1 MNKHV
6 KTSFD
11 YIRRSPFQAMAAV
24 SVLAVTFFIGT
35 LLAVLVY
42 SSNQTLKY
50 FETRPQVIA
59 FLKDDAEE
67 KPISDLQTKL
77 QNDFRVKDVKYVSKQ
92 QALEIY
98 KKATADNPLLGE
110 LVSPSIFP
118 ASLEF
123 SVTDLT
129 FAQPIIDEIKSEPVV
144 ASIGF
149 TASLGKQDALG
160 DVVQKLKTATMYIRF
175 GGAGLVAILAVSSLL
190 VLMVVIGMRIATRRA
205 EIETLSLIGATPG
218 FIRSPIV
225 LEAVNYAILGVV
237 IGWLFAFILIL
248 YISPSLMTYFGEIQ
262 VLPKEMLNFFAL
274 LVAILGAEVVIGLVI
289 AFLGSQIA
297 ISRALNK

>member
-1 MNKHV
+1 MNLHL

-24 SVLAVTFFIGT
+24 SVLTITFFIGT

-59 FLKDDAEE
+59 FLKDETTPAA
-67 KPISDLQTKL
+67 ISGLQNKL
-77 QNDFRVKDVKYVSKQ
+77 QSDSRVKDLRFVSKSE
-92 QALEIY
+92 ALEIY
-98 KKATADNPLLGE
+98 KKATSDNPLLSE

-118 ASLEF
+118 ASVEF
-123 SVTDLT
+123 SVVDLT
-129 FAQPIIDEIKSEPVV
+129 FAQGIIDEVQADPIVQSV
-144 ASIGF
+144 GF

-160 DVVQKLKTATMYIRF
+160 DVVQRLKTATLYIRF
-175 GGAGLVAILAVSSLL
+175 GGATLVAILAVASLL
-190 VLMVVIGMRIATRRA
+190 VLMVVIGMRIATRKT

-225 LEAVNYAILGVV
+225 LEAVNYSIMGVV
-237 IGWLFAFILIL
+237 LGWLFAFIVVL
-248 YISPSLMTYFGEIQ
+248 YLSPAIISYFGEIE
-262 VLPKEMLNFFAL
+262 VLPKQALNFFGL
-274 LVAILGAEVVIGLVI
+274 LGLVLGVEVIIGLII

-297 ISRALNK
+297 ISRALKR